1 MTKLTAEQR
10 VQKAHIALMNEPKY
24 CMYSGIF
31 MMGKTAIED
40 SCPTAYTDG
49 FNTKYGRS
57 FVDKLKDEELR
68 GLILHENLH
77 KAFRHM
83 TVWEDLWKKDANKAN
98 MACDYVINLMIY
110 DSDPDGKFVRL
121 PEGGC
126 LDEQYRGVDA
136 GTVFRLLKEQ
146 SKKGRGKGDGTQSGN
161 GGDDE
166 EEGNEGFDE
175 HGWGEANDM
184 SKETKERI
192 AHDIDQALRQGALLA
207 GKLGANVPREISDVL
222 ESKIDWR
229 DALRDFVTSYCAEKD
244 LSTWR
249 RPNRRWVDRDV
260 YLPSVIG
267 ESVGR
272 LVIGVDM
279 SGSIGQDIIGA
290 FLGEVRQI
298 CNTVAPEAI
307 DLIYWDTGVCQH
319 EVYERDSFDS
329 LLTTTKPRGGG
340 GTAPQCVSN
349 YIRDRKLNP
358 EAIIMLTDGY
368 VDNWGK
374 DWSSPVLWGITTK
387 GISADNGVSIFVG
400 D

>member
-1 MTKLTAEQR
+1 
-10 VQKAHIALMNEPKY
+10 
-24 CMYSGIF
+24 
-31 MMGKTAIED
+31 
-40 SCPTAYTDG
+40 
-49 FNTKYGRS
+49 
-57 FVDKLKDEELR
+57 
-68 GLILHENLH
+68 
-77 KAFRHM
+77 
-83 TVWEDLWKKDANKAN
+83 
-98 MACDYVINLMIY
+98 
-110 DSDPDGKFVRL
+110 
-121 PEGGC
+121 
-126 LDEQYRGVDA
+126 
-136 GTVFRLLKEQ
+136 
-146 SKKGRGKGDGTQSGN
+146 
-161 GGDDE
+161 
-166 EEGNEGFDE
+166 
-175 HGWGEANDM
+175 
-184 SKETKERI
+184 
-192 AHDIDQALRQGALLA
+192 
-207 GKLGANVPREISDVL
+207 
-222 ESKIDWR
+222 
-229 DALRDFVTSYCAEKD
+229 
-244 LSTWR
+244 
-249 RPNRRWVDRDV
+249 
-260 YLPSVIG
+260 VIG

-279 SGSIGQDIIGA
+279 SGSIGNDIIGA